1 MPTPSND
8 AMLAG
13 LVMNLNDYILS
24 LNKGIINVFFTPG
37 IRDNFTDA
45 LHEAALPLG
54 QACAGF
60 ISLRLIITRLTQ
72 HNKIGK
78 GSSSTTCLFFC
89 LKI

>member
-13 LVMNLNDYILS
+13 LVMNLNDYISS
-24 LNKGIINVFFTPG
+24 LKKYINVFFTPG

-45 LHEAALPLG
+45 LHEAALSLG

-60 ISLRLIITRLTQ
+60 ISLRFIPRLAQ
-72 HNKIGK
+72 YNKIGK
-78 GSSSTTCLFFC
+78 GSSSSTSLLYC